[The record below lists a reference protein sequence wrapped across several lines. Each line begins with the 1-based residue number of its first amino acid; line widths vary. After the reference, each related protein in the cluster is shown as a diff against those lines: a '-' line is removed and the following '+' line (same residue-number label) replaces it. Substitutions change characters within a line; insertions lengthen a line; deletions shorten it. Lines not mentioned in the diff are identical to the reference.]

1 MGNQRT
7 PKPRK
12 QNDELLKG
20 AFEENFPD
28 FLRFLYPQAEDIFD
42 LGRGIQ
48 FMDKELLAIIPDR
61 ERKNGKRIADLLA
74 KVFLRDGTEKWILV
88 HTEIEAGSQEDF
100 AFRLFQYHYRL
111 LDRYHTP
118 VETIAVF
125 TGNAN
130 QPRPSSYHHHVIDT
144 QVNFRY
150 RAYHIFDHSEEEL
163 LGMDNAFALIVLAC
177 QKALLEGKV
186 ADTELGNDRLTIA
199 RALLRHDYDHDRII
213 SFLVFLKNFLYIND
227 LEINRI
233 FDEQIVQL
241 SGGAIN
247 MGVIEIVKKQERQQG
262 AEQKSYEVVKNLIL
276 ELGLSDERAARIA
289 EVTIDFVRK
298 VRTELGQNK

>member
-1 MGNQRT
+1 
-7 PKPRK
+7 
-12 QNDELLKG
+12 
-20 AFEENFPD
+20 
-28 FLRFLYPQAEDIFD
+28 
-42 LGRGIQ
+42 
-48 FMDKELLAIIPDR
+48 MDKELLAIIPDR

-88 HTEIEAGSQEDF
+88 HTEIEASSQEDF

-111 LDRYHTP
+111 LDRYNAP

-125 TGNAN
+125 TGDAN
-130 QPRPSSYHHHVIDT
+130 QPRPSTYHHRVIDT
-144 QVNFRY
+144 QVNFQY
-150 RAYHIFDHSEEEL
+150 RAYHIFDHSEKQL
-163 LGMDNAFALIVLAC
+163 LAMDNAFALIVLAC
-177 QKALLEGKV
+177 QKALQEGKV

-199 RALLRHDYDHDRII
+199 RALLNHDYDHDRII

-298 VRTELGQNK
+298 VRTELGQNKQG